1 MYIYSYANYPE
12 GSNNF
17 NEILIE
23 QGLIQKTTENN
34 NQNIYIV
41 PNEPKQLLHQLEQVF
56 LNDGKSDK
64 ELINLLITGYK
75 QALLINYDITI
86 IQLKKLIQIKQ
97 KNKNF
102 YYIKDDERD
111 YFSEYDKSVHCK
123 KMDTNTIFH
132 ETGHALHY
140 FLTYNKVPNNF
151 NEIIELAKQNEGLF
165 SKIEIFDLY
174 FREIEQKELKKL
186 KETSNE
192 NIKNYFLK
200 LKKEI
205 ENIMNSTRENVIA
218 SYINLGIPKEH
229 VEKLFNGIIN
239 TEKYIECLKNIYYE
253 EIVGENIYNMIS
265 DFYYKYIL
273 GIKNEKR
280 KGTRR

>member
-1 MYIYSYANYPE
+1 
-12 GSNNF
+12 
-17 NEILIE
+17 
-23 QGLIQKTTENN
+23 
-34 NQNIYIV
+34 
-41 PNEPKQLLHQLEQVF
+41 
-56 LNDGKSDK
+56 
-64 ELINLLITGYK
+64 
-75 QALLINYDITI
+75 
-86 IQLKKLIQIKQ
+86 
-97 KNKNF
+97 
-102 YYIKDDERD
+102 
-111 YFSEYDKSVHCK
+111 
-123 KMDTNTIFH
+123 MDTNTIFH
-132 ETGHALHY
+132 ETGHTLHY

-253 EIVGENIYNMIS
+253 EIVDSKIKNTYPEYTIICDILDAIYGGKLFNGIMKNTLTNKKINFDGHGINYYSDEEKVFDEIIANFSVLLKLGKTEILKEIVGENIYNMIS